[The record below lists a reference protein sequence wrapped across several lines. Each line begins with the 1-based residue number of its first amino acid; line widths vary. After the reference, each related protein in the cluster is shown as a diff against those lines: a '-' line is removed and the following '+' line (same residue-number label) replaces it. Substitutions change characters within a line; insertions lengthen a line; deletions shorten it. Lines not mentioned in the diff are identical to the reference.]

1 MLLMQGRSLPSANSP
16 RNAALRVIV
25 PWCQNMATECTQ
37 YSAIHRAF
45 LREEFPRTPSV
56 FAELSL
62 RFEDL
67 NIFSSSFD
75 KVDEIDVLP
84 KDGLEQ
90 TRALSTKNQKVH
102 TIRNAPHGN
111 CQGLL
116 ELGLSSGYDRACTS
130 C

>member
-1 MLLMQGRSLPSANSP
+1 
-16 RNAALRVIV
+16 
-25 PWCQNMATECTQ
+25 MATECTQ
-37 YSAIHRAF
+37 YSAIHRAFYSAIHRAF